1 MTHNAITQ
9 DQLSILGANTGFSL
23 RRQTEPPAVGF
34 RLHKL
39 GGCVVEVHLPKTPSL
54 CSLRRLAQG
63 PNRLLFQQFLDSLD
77 DPPENTNSV
86 REVTQ

>member
-1 MTHNAITQ
+1 MKHNAITQ
-9 DQLSILGANTGFSL
+9 DQLSILGVDTGFSL
-23 RRQTEPPAVGF
+23 HRQTEAPAVGF
-34 RLHKL
+34 RVHKL

-63 PNRLLFQQFLDSLD
+63 SNRLLFQQFLDSLD
-77 DPPENTNSV
+77 EPPDSPRNA